1 MDYEKLMEAAREA
14 VKRAYAPYSSVHV
27 GAAVLTS
34 SGKVYAGCNVENVSY
49 GATIC
54 AERVAAVKAV
64 SDGERK
70 FKAIAVASDLREIT
84 PCGICRQF
92 LTEFSDDM
100 DIVTEDKDGGIIVHK
115 LTDYLPDAFVSS
127 FLNQPPSGD

>member
-64 SDGERK
+64 YDGERK
-70 FKAIAVASDLREIT
+70 FKAIAVASFLFEIMS
-84 PCGICRQF
+84 CGIC
-92 LTEFSDDM
+92 
-100 DIVTEDKDGGIIVHK
+100 H
-115 LTDYLPDAFVSS
+115 
-127 FLNQPPSGD
+127 